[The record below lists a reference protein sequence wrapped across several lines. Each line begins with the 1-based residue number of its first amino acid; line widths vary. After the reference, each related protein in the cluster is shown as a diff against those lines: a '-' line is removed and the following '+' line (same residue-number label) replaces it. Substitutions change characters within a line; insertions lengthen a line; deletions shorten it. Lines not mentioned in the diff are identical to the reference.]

1 MAVSINSIIIECLR
15 LDRTS
20 GDMQETADLIHR
32 ADIALQQQRHNVADI
47 NLAVYHQ
54 LERTAAELL
63 ARRRMKYL
71 TALPLAS

>member
-1 MAVSINSIIIECLR
+1 MAVSINSIIIECLC

-32 ADIALQQQRHNVADI
+32 VDIALQQQRHNVADI
-47 NLAVYHQ
+47 NLAAYL
-54 LERTAAELL
+54 LERKAAELL